1 MAITS
6 GCLARFDSA
15 SVVGMDVDVNLA
27 LFDPLGDDGPIV
39 VVFLHIVDHQNKW
52 RSSVV
57 NCLEDQKTEP
67 TIGEKKYSLARTTLI
82 WKLVTHKQAACST
95 FESSMEE
102 EW

>member
-39 VVFLHIVDHQNKW
+39 VVFLHIVDHQNK
-52 RSSVV
+52 
-57 NCLEDQKTEP
+57 
-67 TIGEKKYSLARTTLI
+67 
-82 WKLVTHKQAACST
+82 
-95 FESSMEE
+95 
-102 EW
+102 